1 MQNERKLFQK
11 ISRKTFNKNKAN
23 KGITLIA
30 LVISIIVMLILAG
43 VSLNAVIGDNG
54 IITQAQ
60 NATYMQGIA
69 ALEEYLQTEYV
80 KYYDEADEYTNKIEL
95 LSSKMPN
102 LCLKDGTKNYIT
114 YNGGD
119 GPKQYYLVNKQ
130 SLPDDVKNQLRGGD
144 TNEYS
149 KYIYLIDVYGITE
162 DLRVY
167 YCENGTDTILGTAS
181 DIIVDPN
188 TVLNK
193 IKNNTA
199 LNEALTD
206 ILTERG
212 VIIGEDGITVA
223 NVSALQ
229 EFTIDGTEYP
239 SLTSL
244 SGISEISSLKRLT
257 LKNLNLTSIEGIEA
271 CTLLNYLQ
279 LENVQIENYT
289 PLGSTFN
296 LQYLYLYNPPSNEE
310 INKLGA
316 GLANSNL
323 SKLEYFGIY
332 GYKPELYSTGDT
344 TGMRT
349 GTNTTR
355 SNIDDISG
363 ISQISQETKNAIKYM
378 YLNNN
383 KISNINALSGFNNL
397 YLVYLMCNSN
407 LTSLEGLE
415 NHTNLEY
422 IYAQACNFS
431 TITGLSGCTALQE
444 VTVQSSSNLS
454 SLSGLESATNLNLL
468 YAYECNLT
476 DISALNGKTA
486 MIECSMYGNENLENV
501 SILQTCTALDILYL
515 ESNENMRVDDVI
527 LIEPILLGCT
537 SYTLPSKYLKYFS
550 TVTMYNYTDAGLT
563 DYSEEILALKDRTN
577 VTYLRLYGNTEL
589 GKSKIGKQ
597 IKEGNLKYDELDKI
611 VENLS
616 LTDSE
621 NSIIQAYKSRSESQ
635 IKNMTDTEIANI
647 ENSENDIYLRYVLST
662 MTGLTRLSVGKISNL
677 TSIDFVNKV
686 TKLIQLDLRNTSNS
700 LTDLSK
706 LETNAMSLKTL
717 AITNP
722 SINMKA
728 IQKTI
733 SRLTSES
740 GTINNIITNKTAS
753 GGYSSGLLICGSGFL
768 NSFKDCTNITNFI
781 ASAQNAGV
789 TSQTIDLSTCT
800 GITYFNASHSLCTYI
815 LPSSV
820 TTVSLNYGDK
830 ADFTNC
836 TKLSNVYI
844 SQQSKDIFDYNMST
858 LINSPLKTLSIGR
871 TSGDFSAIGNLTAA
885 YNTLTTLNFCNDNWG
900 YNSSGRRVTGDCS
913 SLSNFKALETL
924 NIYYN
929 HLSGILNGISN
940 LTTLKTLN
948 ANTNDIGDI
957 SELSNLTN
965 LTSLNLNGN
974 NISNLNALSNLKNLQ
989 ILGITDNSITN
1000 LRALEGLIVNGKTNL
1015 RELYLSNN
1023 SLENYTTE
1031 NVDGNVISVDNISI
1045 LKNLNSAGLTT
1056 LNISGNN
1063 FQDTSSLKNLTWS
1076 SYTE

>member
-1 MQNERKLFQK
+1 MQL
-11 ISRKTFNKNKAN
+11 S
-23 KGITLIA
+23 
-30 LVISIIVMLILAG
+30 
-43 VSLNAVIGDNG
+43 GDNG

-144 TNEYS
+144 TTEYS

-167 YCENGTDTILGTAS
+167 YCENGTDTILGTPS

-199 LNEALTD
+199 LNQVLTD

-212 VIIGEDGITVA
+212 VTIGEDGITVA

-279 LENVQIENYT
+279 LENVQIENYI
-289 PLGSTFN
+289 PLGRTFN

-332 GYKPELYSTGDT
+332 GYKPELYT
-344 TGMRT
+344 TSGENIRRT
-349 GTNTTR
+349 GTNAAK
-355 SNIDDISG
+355 SNINDISG
-363 ISQISQETKNAIKYM
+363 ISQISQETKNAVKYM

-407 LTSLEGLE
+407 LTSLEGVE
-415 NHTNLEY
+415 NHTNLKN
-422 IYAQACNFS
+422 IYAQACNLS
-431 TITGLSGCTALQE
+431 SITGLSGCTALQE

-454 SLSGLESATNLNLL
+454 SLSGLESATNLNVL

-476 DISALNGKTA
+476 DILALNGKTA
-486 MIECSMYGNENLENV
+486 MTDCRMYGNENLENV

-527 LIEPILLGCT
+527 LIEPILFGCT
-537 SYTLPSKYLKYFS
+537 TYTIPSKYLKYFS
-550 TVTMYNYTDAGLT
+550 TVTSYNYTNSGLT

-577 VTYLRLYGNTEL
+577 VTYLRLYGNTNL
-589 GKSKIGKQ
+589 GKSRIGKL

-616 LTDSE
+616 LTESE
-621 NSIIQAYKSRSESQ
+621 NSIIQTWKGYSESQ
-635 IKNMTDTEIANI
+635 IKNMTDTEIASI
-647 ENSENDIYLRYVLST
+647 ESSENDIYLRYVLST
-662 MTGLTRLSVGKISNL
+662 MTGLQYLSVGQINSL

-686 TKLIQLDLRNTSNS
+686 TKLIQLDLRNTSNN
-700 LTDLSK
+700 LTDLSI
-706 LETNAMSLKTL
+706 LETNALSLKTL
-717 AITNP
+717 AITN
-722 SINMKA
+722 SAINMKG

-733 SRLTSES
+733 SRL
-740 GTINNIITNKTAS
+740 GGMPNNHLSIIANKVERY
-753 GGYSSGLLICGSGFL
+753 GFPSGLLICGSGFTD
-768 NSFKDCTNITNFI
+768 SFKDCTEITKI
-781 ASAQNAGV
+781 VISGQDGGT

-800 GITYFNASHSLCTYI
+800 GLTYISVSSSYCTYV
-815 LPSSV
+815 LPSTITSA
-820 TTVSLNYGDK
+820 SIGSNDK

-836 TKLSNVYI
+836 TKLTNLNMFQLNSTQYN
-844 SQQSKDIFDYNMST
+844 YNMST
-858 LINSPLKTLSIGR
+858 LVNSPLKTLSMNR
-871 TSGDFSAIGNLTAA
+871 TSGDFSKIGNLTAA
-885 YNTLTTLNFCNDNWG
+885 YNTLTSLTLINDNYG
-900 YNSSGRRVTGDCS
+900 YNTAGHRVTGDCS
-913 SLSNFKALETL
+913 SLSNFKALDTL

-929 HLSGILNGISN
+929 HLSGILNGLSN

-965 LTSLNLNGN
+965 LTTLYLYSN
-974 NISNLNALSNLKNLQ
+974 NISNISAISNLKNLR
-989 ILGITDNSITN
+989 ILHLMNNSITN
-1000 LRALEGLIVNGKTNL
+1000 LRALEGLIVDGKTNL
-1015 RELYLSNN
+1015 RELYLNNN
-1023 SLENYTTE
+1023 SLENYITE
-1031 NVDGNVISVDNISI
+1031 NVDGSVISVDNISI

-1056 LNISGNN
+1056 LNISENN
-1063 FQDTSSLKNLTWS
+1063 FQDTSSLKSLSWAN
-1076 SYTE
+1076 YKE

>member
-1 MQNERKLFQK
+1 MQL
-11 ISRKTFNKNKAN
+11 S
-23 KGITLIA
+23 
-30 LVISIIVMLILAG
+30 
-43 VSLNAVIGDNG
+43 GDNG

-60 NATYMQGIA
+60 NATYMQSIA

-80 KYYDEADEYTNKIEL
+80 KYYDEADDYTNKIEL

-130 SLPDDVKNQLRGGD
+130 SLPDDVKSQLRGGD

-149 KYIYLIDVYGITE
+149 KYIYLIDVYGITK

-279 LENVQIENYT
+279 LENVQIENYI
-289 PLGSTFN
+289 PLGSALN

-332 GYKPELYSTGDT
+332 GRKPELYT
-344 TGMRT
+344 TSGLAGAVRT
-349 GTNTTR
+349 GTNNAR

-363 ISQISQETKNAIKYM
+363 ISQISQETKNAVKYM

-415 NHTNLEY
+415 NHTNLKN

-431 TITGLSGCTALQE
+431 SISGLSGCTALQE

-454 SLSGLESATNLNLL
+454 SLSGLESATNLNVL
-468 YAYECNLT
+468 YAFNCNLT
-476 DISALNGKTA
+476 DILALNNKKA
-486 MIECSMYGNENLENV
+486 MTECSMYGNVNLENI
-501 SILQTCTALDILYL
+501 SSLQNCTALKILYL

-537 SYTLPSKYLKYFS
+537 NYTIPSKYLKYFS

-563 DYSEEILALKDRTN
+563 DYSEEILALKNRTN

-589 GKSKIGKQ
+589 GKSRIGKL

-616 LTDSE
+616 LTESE
-621 NSIIQAYKSRSESQ
+621 NNIIETWKGYSESQ
-635 IKNMTDTEIANI
+635 IKNMTDTEIASI
-647 ENSENDIYLRYVLST
+647 ESSENDIYLRYVLST
-662 MTGLTRLSVGKISNL
+662 MTGLQYLSVGQINSL
-677 TSIDFVNKV
+677 TSIDFINKV
-686 TKLIQLDLRNTSNS
+686 TQLIQLDLRNVSNS

-717 AITNP
+717 AISNP
-722 SINMKA
+722 AINMKG

-733 SRLTSES
+733 SRLE
-740 GTINNIITNKTAS
+740 GMPNNHINIISNKVQS
-753 GGYSSGLLICGSGFL
+753 YGFPSGLLICGSGFA
-768 NSFKDCTNITNFI
+768 NSFKDCTEITKI
-781 ASAQNAGV
+781 VISGQDGGT

-800 GITYFNASHSLCTYI
+800 GLTYISVSSSYCTYV
-815 LPSSV
+815 LPSTITSA
-820 TTVSLNYGDK
+820 SIGSYDK

-836 TKLSNVYI
+836 TKLTNLNMFQLNSTQYN
-844 SQQSKDIFDYNMST
+844 YNMST
-858 LINSPLKTLSIGR
+858 LVNSPLKTLSMNR
-871 TSGDFSAIGNLTAA
+871 TSGDFSKIGNLTAA
-885 YNTLTTLNFCNDNWG
+885 YNTLTSLSLINDNYG
-900 YNSSGRRVTGDCS
+900 YNSAGHRVTGDCS
-913 SLSNFKALETL
+913 SLSNFKALDTL

-957 SELSNLTN
+957 SELSSLTNLTN
-965 LTSLNLNGN
+965 LNLYAN
-974 NISNLNALSNLKNLQ
+974 NISNINAISNLKNLK
-989 ILGITDNSITN
+989 ILSLTSNSITN
-1000 LRALEGLIVNGKTNL
+1000 LRALEGLIVDGKTNL
-1015 RELYLSNN
+1015 RELYLNNN

-1045 LKNLNSAGLTT
+1045 LKNLNSAGLTM

-1063 FQDTSSLKNLTWS
+1063 FQDTSSLKSLTWAN
-1076 SYTE
+1076 YKE

>member
-1 MQNERKLFQK
+1 
-11 ISRKTFNKNKAN
+11 
-23 KGITLIA
+23 
-30 LVISIIVMLILAG
+30 MLILAG

-80 KYYDEADEYTNKIEL
+80 KYYDEADDYTNKIEL

-130 SLPDDVKNQLRGGD
+130 SLPDDVKSQLRGGD

-332 GYKPELYSTGDT
+332 GYKPELYTSGSTT
-344 TGMRT
+344 AHLTRT
-349 GTNTTR
+349 FNNK
-355 SNIDDISG
+355 SNISDISG
-363 ISQISQETKNAIKYM
+363 LNKISQETKNAVKYM

-383 KISNINALSGFNNL
+383 QISNINALSGFNNL

-407 LTSLEGLE
+407 LTSLDGLE
-415 NHTNLEY
+415 NHINLKEV
-422 IYAQACNFS
+422 YAQACNFS
-431 TITGLSGCTALQE
+431 TITGLSGCTALQRL
-444 VTVQSSSNLS
+444 TAQSSSNLN

-468 YAYECNLT
+468 YAFNCNLT
-476 DISALNGKTA
+476 DISALNGKKA

-501 SILQTCTALDILYL
+501 SSLQTCTALDILYL

-537 SYTLPSKYLKYFS
+537 AYTIPSKYLKYFS
-550 TVTMYNYTDAGLT
+550 SVTMYDYTNSGLT

-577 VTYLRLYGNTEL
+577 VTYLRLYGNTNL
-589 GKSKIGKQ
+589 GKSRIGKQ

-621 NSIIQAYKSRSESQ
+621 NSIIQAWKGYSESK
-635 IKNMTDTEIANI
+635 IKNMTDTEIASI
-647 ENSENDIYLRYVLST
+647 ESSENDIYLRYVLST

-686 TKLIQLDLRNTSNS
+686 TKLEQLDLRYVNNS

-717 AITNP
+717 AISNP
-722 SINMKA
+722 SIDMKG

-733 SRLTSES
+733 SRLNTTSA
-740 GTINNIITNKTAS
+740 NNMNIITNKVGTS
-753 GGYSSGLLICGSGFL
+753 YPNGLLLYETGYL
-768 NSFKDCTNITNFI
+768 NSFKDCTGITRFYN
-781 ASAQNAGV
+781 SAQNGGV
-789 TSQTIDLSTCT
+789 TGQTIDLSTCT
-800 GITYFNASHSLCTYI
+800 GLTYISVSSSYCTYV
-815 LPSSV
+815 LPSTITSA
-820 TTVSLNYGDK
+820 SIGSNDK

-836 TKLSNVYI
+836 TKLTNLNMFQLNSTQYN
-844 SQQSKDIFDYNMST
+844 YNMST
-858 LINSPLKTLSIGR
+858 LVNSPLKRLSLNR
-871 TSGDFSAIGNLTAA
+871 VSGDFSAIGNLTAA
-885 YNTLTTLNFCNDNWG
+885 YNTLTSLSFYNDNYG
-900 YNSSGRRVTGDCS
+900 YNTAGHRVTGDCS
-913 SLSNFKALETL
+913 SLSNFKALDTL

-940 LTTLKTLN
+940 LTALKTLN

-957 SELSNLTN
+957 SELNNLTN
-965 LTSLNLNGN
+965 LTSLTLNAN
-974 NISNLNALSNLKNLQ
+974 NISNFNAISNLKNLQ
-989 ILGITDNSITN
+989 TLNLGSNSITN

-1015 RELYLSNN
+1015 RTLYVNNN

-1031 NVDGNVISVDNISI
+1031 NVDGSVISVDNISI

-1063 FQDTSSLKNLTWS
+1063 FQDTSSLKSLTWS
-1076 SYTE
+1076 NYTE

>member
-1 MQNERKLFQK
+1 MQL
-11 ISRKTFNKNKAN
+11 S
-23 KGITLIA
+23 
-30 LVISIIVMLILAG
+30 
-43 VSLNAVIGDNG
+43 GDNG

-60 NATYMQGIA
+60 NATYMQSIA

-80 KYYDEADEYTNKIEL
+80 KYYDEADDYTNKIEL

-130 SLPDDVKNQLRGGD
+130 SLPDDVKSQLRGGD

-149 KYIYLIDVYGITE
+149 KYIYLIDVYGITK

-332 GYKPELYSTGDT
+332 GYKPELYTSGSTT
-344 TGMRT
+344 AHLTRT
-349 GTNTTR
+349 FNNK
-355 SNIDDISG
+355 SNISDISG
-363 ISQISQETKNAIKYM
+363 LNKISQETKNAVKYM

-383 KISNINALSGFNNL
+383 QISNINALSGFNNL

-407 LTSLEGLE
+407 LISLDGLE
-415 NHTNLEY
+415 NHINLKEV
-422 IYAQACNFS
+422 YAQACNFS
-431 TITGLSGCTALQE
+431 TITGLSGCTALQRL
-444 VTVQSSSNLS
+444 TAQSSSNLN

-468 YAYECNLT
+468 YAFNCNLT
-476 DISALNGKTA
+476 DISALNGKKA

-501 SILQTCTALDILYL
+501 SSLQTCTALDILYL

-537 SYTLPSKYLKYFS
+537 AYTIPSKYLKYFS
-550 TVTMYNYTDAGLT
+550 SVTMYDYTNSGLT

-589 GKSKIGKQ
+589 GKSRIGKL

-621 NSIIQAYKSRSESQ
+621 NSIIQAWKGYSESQ
-635 IKNMTDTEIANI
+635 IKNMTDTEIASI
-647 ENSENDIYLRYVLST
+647 ESSENDIYLRYVLST
-662 MTGLTRLSVGKISNL
+662 MTGLTKLSVRGISNL

-686 TKLIQLDLRNTSNS
+686 TKLIQLDLRYVNNS
-700 LTDLSK
+700 LTDLSI
-706 LETNAMSLKTL
+706 LETNAMSLNTL
-717 AITNP
+717 AISNP
-722 SINMKA
+722 SIDMKG

-733 SRLTSES
+733 SRLNSMS
-740 GTINNIITNKTAS
+740 SDKVNIIANSKYP
-753 GGYSSGLLICGSGFL
+753 GGLLIYGSGFTD
-768 NSFKDCTNITNFI
+768 SFNGCTEITKI
-781 ASAQNAGV
+781 IITAQDAGV

-800 GITYFNASHSLCTYI
+800 GLTSFYSSHSNCTYK

-820 TTVSLNYGDK
+820 TNVTLYSNDK

-836 TKLSNVYI
+836 TNLTGILFAQENLET
-844 SQQSKDIFDYNMST
+844 YNYNLAT
-858 LINSPLKTLSIGR
+858 LINSPLQIINIYR
-871 TSGDFSAIGNLTAA
+871 VIGDFSKIGSLTAA
-885 YNTLTTLNFCNDNWG
+885 HNTLTSLSLYNDDWG
-900 YNSSGRRVTGDCS
+900 YNSAKHRFTGDCS
-913 SLSNFKALETL
+913 SLSSFKALDTL

-957 SELSNLTN
+957 SELSSLTN
-965 LTSLNLNGN
+965 LTSLNLNAN
-974 NISNLNALSNLKNLQ
+974 NISNLNAISNLKNLQ
-989 ILGITDNSITN
+989 TLRLESNSITN

-1015 RELYLSNN
+1015 RTLNLNSN

-1045 LKNLNSAGLTT
+1045 LKNLNSAGLTS
-1056 LNISGNN
+1056 LYISENN
-1063 FQDTSSLKNLTWS
+1063 FQDTSILKSLTWAN
-1076 SYTE
+1076 YKE